1 MEPFGRKSDKNE
13 DKQQVCIQGPRDLM
27 ALAEHR
33 REIEEIDEKIIE
45 LIDQRIDVSKKIF
58 EAKRSERKPI
68 SDPERERQVLKMAMD
83 MATERDLDSGA
94 VKDIFEILIRMS
106 IQKQH
111 ELQCR
116 NQG

>member
-1 MEPFGRKSDKNE
+1 
-13 DKQQVCIQGPRDLM
+13 M

-33 REIEEIDEKIIE
+33 REIEEIDGKIIE

-68 SDPERERQVLKMAMD
+68 SDPERERQVLKRATD
-83 MATERDLDSGA
+83 MAAERDLDSRA
-94 VKDIFEILIRMS
+94 VRDIFEILIRMS

-111 ELQCR
+111 ELQCK
-116 NQG
+116 NKG

>member
-1 MEPFGRKSDKNE
+1 
-13 DKQQVCIQGPRDLM
+13 M

-33 REIEEIDEKIIE
+33 RKIEEIDEKIIK

-68 SDPERERQVLKMAMD
+68 SDPERERQVLKRAMD
-83 MATERDLDSGA
+83 LATERNLDSGA
-94 VKDIFEILIRMS
+94 VRDIFLILIRMS

-111 ELQCR
+111 ELQGR